1 MKKVLSLIVVL
12 AVTSMCM
19 AMVGWL
25 NRPIHCDESGSVQTS
40 SICKVN
46 EKPKCSNVVNGK
58 VCGGT
63 LELSFTAYKETTDK
77 DCPFCNGTGKN
88 CKYDHC
94 NKGKIWEWRSA
105 YVCKTCG
112 ALYDVEEIQ
121 KQM

>member
-1 MKKVLSLIVVL
+1 MKKVFSFIVFL
-12 AVTSMCM
+12 AITSICM
-19 AMVGWL
+19 AMTSWQNHSL
-25 NRPIHCDESGSVQTS
+25 QSDEPSCTQTH

-94 NKGKIWEWRSA
+94 NKGKVWEWRSA
-105 YVCKTCG
+105 YVCKICG